1 MISNTAQINT
11 FTDGMNL
18 DTSLSFLKDS
28 EYRYAENIR
37 VVTNEDGT
45 TGILQNIEG
54 VRDYNAYIPDTETI
68 IGTSTIKDIGV
79 IITKD
84 NAGINRVYT
93 ITNLDND
100 TPTLTCKL
108 KGYLGLCQDL
118 SKTPNVSIV
127 SNYETDT
134 NIKIYFTDGNS
145 AIKMLNIADNRYE
158 AGSDLV
164 DSNGNIINTLAL
176 DITPGANLAPF
187 ELVGMGIGS
196 LPTGTVQYCYQLFN
210 LHEQETTISPLSSMV
225 HLTSS
230 SSNSGSQNY
239 EGDYMGSSS
248 NKACILRAPLFTKDF
263 DKCRIISIRYIDNNE
278 NPIIVIVDEINVDKN
293 SSYINYTDTGNSY
306 MGEITVEEF
315 NSMTGYQFAAKTIT
329 KKDNRLF
336 AANIQEES
344 WNPDYDARAYRAN
357 SYGQVRIESS
367 DNSNSLVFN
376 LSELTASTV
385 DTEHDCLNPFNNK
398 VFGSTIDADRYIYDV
413 NGNLGGTGINVS
425 YNFVTVPIKLSEQQD
440 GYRANNDCSMDVAAT
455 AMSNIVG
462 TNVDYDTTFSLS
474 LGSYENRTPN
484 YADPAI
490 AAKCKGYQRDEIYR
504 FGIIFYNSKSLPS
517 PVYWIGDVRMPHV
530 SQVPPFTYEDNTF
543 YGQALGI
550 NFKVSNIP
558 SGAIA
563 YEIVRCDRTETDRTI
578 VMNVVGTSLF
588 ENRIQDIE
596 QKVGTG
602 NILSTSLELRPTVF
616 FYNIQAYDLNFYH
629 SHIAERAGDVKSS
642 LMVSDY
648 FKLVSPEICNARQ
661 DIESIFNNTYFEHI
675 GYYSSYINNS
685 LPDDKKLVAPDPG
698 NAGHVDEDHEINYI
712 IDVYNDL
719 QYNSSL
725 ANVNFA
731 TAARVLQSD
740 GSIKTIQKTLYCQP
754 STDRLNDIS
763 LNLPCFTSDD
773 QKVFYPAQIS
783 KYYYL
788 HYSGS
793 DNDPKF
799 IQDAKY
805 PFDIPYNAYE
815 QGLASYRINVGE
827 RQYINWGMSSFDSN
841 YRQMTTGPSG
851 PGIIAYI
858 PGISGIVPVDP
869 DEINA
874 VNLYNIRR
882 TVSSQYG
889 GNTYATRQ
897 NSVYISTNS
906 HVDLANTTS
915 AVINTYTF
923 GGDTFLGLLD
933 YPQTFTFQANDDGD
947 DQGQRRFWGAYIP
960 FESSI
965 NMNLFNGD
973 MAHRTHT
980 ADDYLDSHLQIDP
993 TQKGNYHVQDRP
1005 YYVYNAVYSSQ
1016 TGAKQYVPPSI
1027 YAEDNM
1033 IVSNRIYSSQAKIN
1047 NEILDNWSVFRP
1059 ADYLDVDNQYGEVTN
1074 LLNFKD
1080 RLFYWQDTALGVA
1093 AVNERAL
1100 ITDNNIG
1107 QLTLGTGGVLARYD
1121 YITTTNGSSIVN
1133 DRSIV
1138 TSDNSLYWYDYDKN
1152 EICVFNGNA
1161 VNALSKTGNVQTYL
1175 NEMYESKRDVTLSLF
1190 DKKYN
1195 EIWLKFYD
1203 KSLIFSEYINHFT
1216 SFYTFNP
1223 DWALSFS
1230 DKIVTIKD
1238 NKFYRINSLDT
1249 DSNGEVSKDAK
1260 LTLVIN
1266 QNPTYTKVFDNVRI
1280 QGEFN
1285 DSNNQ
1290 PLTTSGIGT
1299 MSFSTKDQESA
1310 EQDIVFDYREYTYR
1324 FPVPRQVN
1332 SGDTGT
1338 YLPRLRGKYMVSNYN
1353 FTVNGEQTFRIPF
1366 ITTTYR
1372 QSLL

>member
-1 MISNTAQINT
+1 MISNTAQTNT
-11 FTDGMNL
+11 FTEGMNF
-18 DTSLSFLKDS
+18 DTSISFLKDT
-28 EYRYAENIR
+28 EYRYAENVR

-54 VRDYNAYIPDTETI
+54 VRDYNAYIPEGETI

-79 IITKD
+79 VITKD
-84 NAGINRVYT
+84 DRNINKVYT
-93 ITNLDND
+93 ITNLDTD
-100 TPTLTCKL
+100 TPTITCKV
-108 KGYLGLCQDL
+108 KGYLGLCTDL
-118 SKTPNVSIV
+118 TKTPNVSIV

-145 AIKMLNIADNRYE
+145 SIKMLNIADNRYE

-187 ELVGMGIGS
+187 ELVGMGAGS

-210 LHEQETTISPLSSMV
+210 IHEQETTVSPLSSMV

-230 SSNSGSQNY
+230 SSNSGSQSY
-239 EGDYMGSSS
+239 QGDYKGTSS

-263 DKCRIISIRYIDNNE
+263 DKCRIISIRYTDNDK
-278 NPIIVIVDEINVDKN
+278 NPTIVIVDEINIDKT

-344 WNPDYDARAYRAN
+344 WNPNYDARAYRAN
-357 SYGQVRIESS
+357 AQGQVKLESLNGNDTLTFNFS
-367 DNSNSLVFN
+367 SLT
-376 LSELTASTV
+376 SSTV
-385 DTEHDCLNPFNNK
+385 SAEHDCLNPFNNQI
-398 VFGSTIDADRYIYDV
+398 FGSTIDSDRYIY
-413 NGNLGGTGINVS
+413 NSEGKLGGTGVNVS
-425 YNFVTVPIKLSEQQD
+425 YNFITVPIKLSEQQN
-440 GYRANNDCSMDVAAT
+440 GQRANNDCSMDVAAVS
-455 AMSNIVG
+455 MSDIRG
-462 TNVDYDTTFSLS
+462 TNVGYDTTFGIS

-517 PVYWIGDVRMPHV
+517 PVYWIGDIRMPHV
-530 SQVPPFTYEDNTF
+530 SQVPPFVYENNTF

-558 SGAIA
+558 EGAIA
-563 YEIVRCDRTETDRTI
+563 YEIVRCDRTETDRTV

-602 NILSTSLELRPTVF
+602 NILSTSLELRPAVF
-616 FYNIQAYDLNFYH
+616 FYNIMAYNLYFYH
-629 SHIAERAGDVKSS
+629 SHIKERTGCISNY
-642 LMVSDY
+642 LMVDDY
-648 FKLVSPEICNARQ
+648 FKLVSPEICNSKS
-661 DIESIFNNTYFEHI
+661 DIEYIFSNAYLERI
-675 GYYSSYINNS
+675 GYYSSYIDNT
-685 LPDDKKLVAPDPG
+685 LPSDKKVVAPEDEGISPG
-698 NAGHVDEDHEINYI
+698 EGFISAYEAYQNT
-712 IDVYNDL
+712 VYNT
-719 QYNSSL
+719 NSEPT
-725 ANVNFA
+725 VNFA
-731 TAARVLQSD
+731 TAERVMHSD
-740 GSIKTIQKTLYCQP
+740 GSIKTIVKSLYNQYG
-754 STDRLNDIS
+754 SDGYNNVY
-763 LNLPCFTSDD
+763 LNLPCLSSSNERIY
-773 QKVFYPAQIS
+773 YPAQIS
-783 KYYYL
+783 KYYYPT
-788 HYSGS
+788 YSGS
-793 DNDPKF
+793 DNSPNF

-815 QGLASYRINVGE
+815 QGLASYRINIGE
-827 RQYINWGMSSFDSN
+827 RQYVNWGMSSFDQN

-851 PGIIAYI
+851 PGMIVYAPGGYAIA
-858 PGISGIVPVDP
+858 PVDN

-874 VNLYNIRR
+874 VNVYNIRR

-915 AVINTYTF
+915 AVISTYTF

-947 DQGQRRFWGAYIP
+947 DQAQRRFWGAYIP

-993 TQKGNYHVQDRP
+993 VQIGNYHVQDRP

-1016 TGAKQYVPPSI
+1016 TGSRQYVPPSI
-1027 YAEDNM
+1027 YDEDNL
-1033 IVSNRIYSSQAKIN
+1033 IVSNRIYSSQAKVN
-1047 NEILDNWSVFRP
+1047 NEVLDNWSVFKP

-1080 RLFYWQDTALGVA
+1080 RLFYWQDTALGIA

-1100 ITDNNIG
+1100 IQDNNMG
-1107 QLTLGTGGVLARYD
+1107 QLTLGTGEVLARYD
-1121 YITTTNGSSIVN
+1121 YVTTTNGSSIVN

-1152 EICVFNGNA
+1152 EICVLNGNA
-1161 VNALSKTGNVQTYL
+1161 VSALSKIRNVQTYL
-1175 NEMYESKRDVTLSLF
+1175 NEMYESKRDVTLGLF

-1195 EIWLKFYD
+1195 EIWFKFYD
-1203 KSLIFSEYINHFT
+1203 KSLIFSEWIDRFT

-1223 DWALSFS
+1223 DWALPFS
-1230 DKIVTIKD
+1230 DKVVTIKD
-1238 NKFYRINSLDT
+1238 NKLYRINSLDT
-1249 DSNGEVSKDAK
+1249 DGIGEVNKDAK
-1260 LTLVIN
+1260 LTIVIN
-1266 QNPTYTKVFDNVRI
+1266 QNPMSTKVFDNVRM
-1280 QGEFN
+1280 QGEFR
-1285 DSNNQ
+1285 DSNKQ
-1290 PLTTSGIGT
+1290 PLTTSDIGT
-1299 MSFSTKDQESA
+1299 MQFFTKDQETSK
-1310 EQDIVFDYREYTYR
+1310 QNIVFDYREQTYR

-1332 SGDTGT
+1332 SGDTST
-1338 YLPRLRGKYMVSNYN
+1338 YLPRMRGKHMICNYN